1 MWLALSLL
9 GASAEATRDFAG
21 KRLMNQRLSPL
32 VVAWAS
38 MVFALPFFIA
48 MLAFAGIPKLGP
60 FFWPAMLGQAALYAI
75 GVSLQMSALKASEMS
90 LALPMLAFTPVF
102 MLFTGPIVLREM
114 PNALGI
120 IGIAVVVAGAYL
132 LRLEE
137 IKNGWWRPFY
147 SLLKDPGPRLM
158 LIVALI
164 YAGTSVLLKLSVLQ
178 SSRECA
184 LAYGFGASLIMM
196 TAFMLWKGR
205 LSGREITINWKS
217 LTALGFL
224 TALTEI
230 AITTALASRM
240 AVYVFAVKR
249 TSILFGSIY
258 GFKFF
263 LEKDALLRS
272 LGVIVMIAG
281 VVLITLGK

>member
-1 MWLALSLL
+1 MWLVLSLL

-21 KRLMNQRLSPL
+21 KNVMKRLPPL
-32 VVAWAS
+32 VAVWAL
-38 MVFALPFFIA
+38 MVFAWPFLII
-48 MLAFAGIPKLGP
+48 MLAFAGIPRLGP
-60 FFWPAMLGQAALYAI
+60 FFWPAMFSQAGLYVI
-75 GVSLQMSALKASEMS
+75 GVSLHMKALKASDMS
-90 LALPMLAFTPVF
+90 LSLPMLAFTPVF
-102 MLFTGPIVLREM
+102 MLLTGPIVLREM

-120 IGIAVVVAGAYL
+120 IGIAIVVAGAYL
-132 LRLEE
+132 LRLKE
-137 IKNGWWRPFY
+137 IKNGWWRPFT
-147 SLLKDPGPRLM
+147 SLLKEPGPRLM
-158 LIVALI
+158 LFAALI

-205 LSGREITINWKS
+205 LSGREVIINWKS

-230 AITTALASRM
+230 AITTALTSKM

-263 LEKDALLRS
+263 SEKDAFLRS
-272 LGVIVMIAG
+272 LGAIVMIAG
-281 VVLITLGK
+281 VVLITLSK